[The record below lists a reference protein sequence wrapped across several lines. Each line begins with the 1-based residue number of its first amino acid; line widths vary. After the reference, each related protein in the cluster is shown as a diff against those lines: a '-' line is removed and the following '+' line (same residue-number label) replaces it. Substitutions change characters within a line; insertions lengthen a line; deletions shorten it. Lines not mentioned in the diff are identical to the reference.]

1 MRPGSWWNQIVI
13 ARLNWPIA
21 EARPGD
27 LVLLAGK
34 GHEKTQTIGRRVIPF
49 DDSAIASEVLR
60 GRERSA

>member
-1 MRPGSWWNQIVI
+1 L
-13 ARLNWPIA
+13 AIA

-34 GHEKTQTIGRRVIPF
+34 GHEKTQTIGQRVVPF
-49 DDSAIASEVLR
+49 DDSAIARQVLR